1 MGLMGTAG
9 TLSIRFVLPLMGS
22 IYDNKKIEVAGG
34 DAAFR
39 ALGPGGELERVLG
52 IAAQT
57 SFRAV
62 ALLPAILLLVFG
74 AIWLYDRSR
83 GGFRAER
90 LSSASG
96 TS

>member
-1 MGLMGTAG
+1 MGT
-9 TLSIRFVLPLMGS
+9 
-22 IYDNKKIEVAGG
+22 IYDAKKIEVAGG
-34 DAAFR
+34 EAAFN
-39 ALGPGGELERVLG
+39 ALGAGPQLERVLG

-62 ALLPAILLLVFG
+62 AILPAILLAVFG
-74 AIWLYDRSR
+74 AIWVYDRSR

-90 LSSASG
+90 LSSAET